1 MRVILCP
8 VGSHGDVHPFVAVG
22 LAMRDRGHAVTLIT
36 AEPFRDLAERHG
48 FAFAPTGT
56 AEDYHALTHD
66 PDLWHPSRSMKVLFG
81 PPRFERMLRDGH
93 AKLLAA
99 IEPGNTVVLG
109 GSLGLAGRIV
119 QDALGVPFV
128 SVHLQPAAILSVV
141 NPPHLGTLRVRRWW
155 PHWSRRA
162 LFWAGDRLVL
172 DPLMAPAV
180 NRLRAEAGLPRVRR
194 VFGPWRHSPLRILA
208 FFPKWYADAPDYP
221 AHLTHVGFVKYD
233 QPERPTPPA
242 VEAFLRAG
250 PPPVAVSF
258 GTAMRSGRPY
268 FAAAA
273 EALRRTGLRGLI
285 LAKAGEQIPTD
296 LPANV
301 LHADYAPFSAV
312 LPRCAALV
320 HHGGIGTTAQALAA
334 GVRQLVMPMAFDQ
347 PDNAARLE
355 GFGVARALWPAQF
368 TPANVAAAVTALLA
382 DAGPGRAAANY
393 ARRMAAEP
401 DPLPLV
407 ADILEGL
414 NRSKSGSPPRA
425 REGA

>member
-36 AEPFRDLAERHG
+36 AEPFRELADRHG

-56 AEDYHALTHD
+56 AEDYHELTHD
-66 PDLWHPSRSMKVLFG
+66 PDLWHPSRSMRVLFG

-93 AKLLAA
+93 AQLLAA
-99 IEPGNTVVLG
+99 IEPGNTVVVG
-109 GSLGLAGRIV
+109 GSLGLSGRIA

-141 NPPHLGTLRVRRWW
+141 NPPRLGTLRVREWW
-155 PHWSRRA
+155 PHWFRRA
-162 LFWAGDRLVL
+162 LYWAGDRLVL

-180 NRLRAEAGLPRVRR
+180 NRLRAEAGLPRIRR
-194 VFGPWRHSPLRILA
+194 VFGPWRHSPVRILA

-221 AHLTHVGFVKYD
+221 AHLAHVGFVKYD

-258 GTAMRSGRPY
+258 GTAMRAGKPY
-268 FAAAA
+268 FTAAV
-273 EALRRTGLRGLI
+273 EAFRRTGLRGLI
-285 LAKAGEQIPTD
+285 LAKSGDQIPTD
-296 LPANV
+296 LPADV
-301 LHADYAPFSAV
+301 IHADYAPFSAV
-312 LPRCAALV
+312 LPRCSALI
-320 HHGGIGTTAQALAA
+320 HHGGIGTSAQALAA

-355 GFGVARALWPAQF
+355 RLGVARTLWPAKF
-368 TPANVAAAVTALLA
+368 TPTNVAAALQSLLA
-382 DAGPGRAAANY
+382 DAAVGRAAADY
-393 ARRMAAEP
+393 ARRAAAEP

-407 ADILEGL
+407 VAELERL
-414 NRSKSGSPPRA
+414 LPA
-425 REGA
+425 RISSAAGA